1 MSPRP
6 PSRLQRSKTR
16 PQYLYRQIS
25 ELIRREVRE
34 GKLPPLS
41 RLPSMDELA
50 KQHGVNK
57 ITVRKALTE
66 LRTEGLIYS
75 VPAQGTFVADPAMA
89 HQRQSRRSTMTSV
102 GLVGHVLRKESL
114 GPYHL
119 EILAGVQTE
128 LSRQHAA
135 LVLLPAGELAREV
148 DYFQLVKKAHVD
160 AVIYLGPIAEP
171 ILGHLIRQG
180 PPAVVADAPT
190 GSGNADVICFDN
202 PAGAKAAAAHLYEL
216 GHRHLALVTGDEQVA
231 STEREQAAI
240 AYWTGRGLSAD
251 SIQRFQGDFSR
262 ASGVRAGEQL
272 LRSTSMPT
280 GIFCLNDEMAIGV
293 LDALRADGRYR
304 VPQDVSVIG
313 FDDIFWASSS
323 VPALTTVRLDKGLL
337 GRLAAQRVM
346 ERLQE
351 PSLPATFI
359 RVEPQIVLR
368 TSTGAGPARIGPDL
382 IHPPKG

>member
-1 MSPRP
+1 MASRLNP
-6 PSRLQRSKTR
+6 RLQRSKTR

-25 ELIRREVRE
+25 ELIRSEIRQ
-34 GKLPPLS
+34 GKLVPLS

-57 ITVRKALTE
+57 ITVRKALAE
-66 LRTEGLIYS
+66 LRSEGLIYS
-75 VPAQGTFVADPAMA
+75 VPAQGTFVSDPSQAQ
-89 HQRQSRRSTMTSV
+89 QRLARRNTLTSV

-135 LVLLPAGELAREV
+135 LVLLPAGELTREV

-180 PPAVVADAPT
+180 PPAVVADAPF
-190 GSGNADVICFDN
+190 GAGNADVICFDN
-202 PAGAKAAAAHLYEL
+202 PAGARAAAAHLYEL
-216 GHRHLALVTGDEQVA
+216 GHRRLALVTGDAQVA
-231 STEREQAAI
+231 STEREQAAM
-240 AYWTGRGLSAD
+240 AYWTGRGLSAG
-251 SIQRFQGDFSR
+251 SIQRIQGDFSR

-272 LRSTSMPT
+272 LRSASVPT

-359 RVEPQIVLR
+359 RVEPLIMLR
-368 TSTGAGPARIGPDL
+368 TSTGTGPAKLGPDL
-382 IHPPKG
+382 VSSAKS